1 MAKITPADWDDI
13 RKKFAASIMAD
24 TSLVSLSQNLEG
36 TEWPHSG
43 DDEKP
48 SKYINF
54 SWDEL
59 MMMPEIAGKEDRALL
74 LAGILKETLAFDDPF
89 GDMAAQVEQ
98 AAANENPI
106 LKNISRFHIP
116 NDYPMALINV
126 SEGTRA
132 VCSSEGVKT
141 LGDFANL
148 GQQMSTR
155 VVLGGDFRTLLN
167 VLSHGDEDG
176 MGQFIPYRKG
186 HTGLHLPEALGLA
199 AAALPRTDIVSLAKS
214 YGAKLSPADAA
225 SAKQLA
231 PDQVAKAEAKVREG
245 VQATLGYFKQGKED
259 LLKFVKEGG
268 SVERFLVAINDPARE
283 AVAARALQHVLKDE
297 LGAAGK
303 AAAATSGPAGG
314 DKKGLFSRLF
324 GKG

>member
-1 MAKITPADWDDI
+1 MAKITPADWETI
-13 RKKFAASIMAD
+13 RKKFSGSIMAD

-54 SWDEL
+54 NWDEL
-59 MMMPEIAGKEDRALL
+59 MMMPEIAGKEDRAQL

-89 GDMAAQVEQ
+89 GDMAAQVEE

-106 LKNISRFHIP
+106 LKNLSRLNIP

-132 VCSSEGVKT
+132 VCASEGVKT

-155 VVLGGDFRTLLN
+155 VVLGGDFRAMLN
-167 VLSHGDEDG
+167 VLSHGDEEG
-176 MGQFIPYRKG
+176 MGQFIPFRKG
-186 HTGLHLPEALGLA
+186 HTGFQLPEALGLA
-199 AAALPRTDIVSLAKS
+199 VSVLPRPEIAGLAKS
-214 YGAKLSPADAA
+214 YGAKLPPADTSA
-225 SAKQLA
+225 AKQLT
-231 PDQVAKAEAKVREG
+231 PDQVAKAEAKVKQGIE
-245 VQATLGYFKQGKED
+245 ATFAYFKNGKDEVT
-259 LLKFVKEGG
+259 KFVSEGG
-268 SVERFLVAINDPARE
+268 TMERYLAPVNDAARE
-283 AVAARALQHVLKDE
+283 AVAARLLAPMFK
-297 LGAAGK
+297 GAGK
-303 AAAATSGPAGG
+303 AAETAAASGE
-314 DKKGLFSRLF
+314 KKGLFSRLF

>member
-1 MAKITPADWDDI
+1 MAKITPAQWDEI
-13 RKKFAASIMAD
+13 RKKFSASIMAD

-59 MMMPEIAGKEDRALL
+59 MMMPEIAGKEDRAQL

-106 LKNISRFHIP
+106 LKNVSRFNIP
-116 NDYPMALINV
+116 SDYPLELINV
-126 SEGTRA
+126 SEGTRV
-132 VCSSEGVKT
+132 VCASEGVKT

-155 VVLGGDFRTLLN
+155 VVLGGDFRTMLN
-167 VLSHGDEDG
+167 VLSHGDEEG
-176 MGQFIPYRKG
+176 MGQFIPFRKG

-199 AAALPRTDIVSLAKS
+199 VAALPRPEVLGLAKS
-214 YGAKLSPADAA
+214 YGAKLAAADAA
-225 SAKQLA
+225 AAKQLS
-231 PDQVAKAEAKVREG
+231 PDQIAKAEAKVRAGIE
-245 VQATLGYFKQGKED
+245 ATFKYFKSGKD
-259 LLKFVKEGG
+259 DITKFLTDGG
-268 SVERFLVAINDPARE
+268 TIERYLVPINDPARE
-283 AVAARALQHVLKDE
+283 AVAARQLVPMFK
-297 LGAAGK
+297 GVGK
-303 AAAATSGPAGG
+303 AAASETSGGE
-314 DKKGLFSRLF
+314 KKGLFSRLF

>member
-1 MAKITPADWDDI
+1 MAKITPAEWDVI
-13 RKKFAASIMAD
+13 RKKFAGSIMAD
-24 TSLVSLSQNLEG
+24 TSLISLSQNLEG
-36 TEWPHSG
+36 TEWPHKA

-48 SKYINF
+48 SKYTGF

-106 LKNISRFHIP
+106 LKNVSRFNIP
-116 NDYPMALINV
+116 SDYPLELINI

-132 VCSSEGVKT
+132 VCASEGVKN

-155 VVLGGDFRTLLN
+155 VVLGGDFRTMLN
-167 VLSHGDEDG
+167 VLSHGDEEG
-176 MGQFIPYRKG
+176 MGQFIPFRKG
-186 HTGLHLPEALGLA
+186 HTGLHLPDAFGLA
-199 AAALPRTDIVSLAKS
+199 VAALPRADILSLAKS
-214 YGAKLSPADAA
+214 YGAKLNATDAA
-225 SAKQLA
+225 AAKPITPEQAAKLE
-231 PDQVAKAEAKVREG
+231 AKARANIE
-245 VQATLGYFKQGKED
+245 ATLKYFKSGKDEVT
-259 LLKFVKEGG
+259 KFLTDGG
-268 SVERFLVAINDPARE
+268 TIERFLVPINDPARE
-283 AVAARALQHVLKDE
+283 AVAARILAPMFKGV
-297 LGAAGK
+297 GK
-303 AAAATSGPAGG
+303 ADAEPAAG

>member
-1 MAKITPADWDDI
+1 MAKITPAQWDEI
-13 RKKFAASIMAD
+13 RKKFSASIMAD

-43 DDEKP
+43 EDEKP

-59 MMMPEIAGKEDRALL
+59 MLMPEIAGKEDRAQL
-74 LAGILKETLAFDDPF
+74 LASILKETLAFDDPF

-106 LKNISRFHIP
+106 LKNVARFNIP
-116 NDYPMALINV
+116 SDYPLELINV

-132 VCSSEGVKT
+132 VCASEGVKT

-155 VVLGGDFRTLLN
+155 VVLGGDFRTMLN
-167 VLSHGDEDG
+167 VLSHGDEEG
-176 MGQFIPYRKG
+176 MSQFIPFRKG
-186 HTGLHLPEALGLA
+186 HTGLHLPDALGLA
-199 AAALPRTDIVSLAKS
+199 VAVLPRPEILGLAKS
-214 YGAKLSPADAA
+214 YGAKLNAADSAA
-225 SAKQLA
+225 AKQLS
-231 PDQVAKAEAKVREG
+231 PDQIAKAEAKVRAGLE
-245 VQATLGYFKQGKED
+245 ATFKYFKSGKD
-259 LLKFVKEGG
+259 DITKFLTDGG
-268 SVERFLVAINDPARE
+268 TLERYLVPLNDPARE
-283 AVAARALQHVLKDE
+283 AVAARLLAPLFKGV
-297 LGAAGK
+297 GK
-303 AAAATSGPAGG
+303 AAASESAGG